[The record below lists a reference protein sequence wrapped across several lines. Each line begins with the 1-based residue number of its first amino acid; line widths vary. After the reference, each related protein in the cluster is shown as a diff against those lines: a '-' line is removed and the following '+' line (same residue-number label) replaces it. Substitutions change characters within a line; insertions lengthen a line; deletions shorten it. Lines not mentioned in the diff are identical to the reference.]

1 MLKYVLFFCIHIVLQ
16 YTLCVWGGG
25 LWGMSVR
32 CLVEIFHSN
41 HILSGSYDHDVW
53 EKGVLGDVGGVF
65 QGNFIAVGRS

>member
-1 MLKYVLFFCIHIVLQ
+1 
-16 YTLCVWGGG
+16 
-25 LWGMSVR
+25 MSVR
-32 CLVEIFHSN
+32 CLVEIFHTN